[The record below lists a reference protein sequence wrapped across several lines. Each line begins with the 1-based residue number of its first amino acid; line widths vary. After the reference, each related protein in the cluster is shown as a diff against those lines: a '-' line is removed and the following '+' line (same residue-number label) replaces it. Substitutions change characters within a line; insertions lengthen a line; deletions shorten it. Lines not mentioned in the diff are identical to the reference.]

1 MIPVNFPTGLPD
13 FGYSMQAAGIAS
25 ALIQHEDATTFRKQV
40 REWLDRIENPFRPKW
55 EDIDNGQELAEFLTD
70 LVRVGSGLPMEGR

>member
-1 MIPVNFPTGLPD
+1 MIPTNFPTGLPD
-13 FGYSMQAAGIAS
+13 YGYSMQAAAIAS
-25 ALIQHEDATTFRKQV
+25 ALIQDDKAEIYRKLV

-55 EDIDNGQELAEFLTD
+55 DDIDNGQELAEFLTD